1 MRVSQN
7 LLRLMDESIDR
18 GWFDVAD
25 VSGIIG
31 GREKTLSTLIEG
43 YVLGLFNYRGETV
56 FELRREGLELL
67 NIWGFLGR
75 PEADPWIDTRIYSML
90 RILLM
95 RPGGI
100 PEDWI
105 GLLEERGLATGDELS
120 QYAAEL
126 LSLMDRLEKTIFM
139 TTDFAGLFT
148 TFPDGPA
155 ERVRF
160 SGGWELAEAMSL
172 LVASIPN
179 GLYLGLTEAGRTLK
193 RALRN
198 LAIPGGIPVVVNRRI
213 LEGLERL
220 EAGEKIQDD
229 LLQLLISLD
238 YVSGLGRL
246 EYRGRMVLKAYRMVR
261 SPPVNRPMAMT
272 AEEEQLLRGV
282 VITWRERMEKTN
294 VYATKERIAKNMG
307 VEWTGDLGLSLKHLE
322 SLGLVE
328 EYYGDGK
335 EEYRP
340 TKEGEELSGLP
351 GLGEGTSVEAV
362 SSVAKTVSALS
373 PSEEWVSEA
382 LSTGILGGQGP
393 TKKGEM
399 LYRAGYYAR
408 RPFLTR
414 DEAVALR
421 QMPERKSVDKSY
433 LVSKG
438 VDEKGINRLVT
449 RGLIE
454 LLPDGRYVITD
465 VGLLLKTALV
475 AASPGIATPVYPT
488 LVKVLEAIDTL
499 NTDDPVEI
507 IKATKLSVDAV
518 KTALIIGRNAKYIG
532 RSGKELTQA
541 GKALLQAAKLLAG

>member
-18 GWFDVAD
+18 GWFDVAE
-25 VSGIIG
+25 VSGIVG
-31 GREKTLSTLIEG
+31 GREKTLSILIEG
-43 YVLGLFNYRGETV
+43 YVLGIFNYRGETV

-75 PEADPWIDTRIYSML
+75 PEADPWLDSRIYSML
-90 RILLM
+90 RTVLM

-100 PEDWI
+100 PGDWAP
-105 GLLEERGLATGDELS
+105 LLEERGLASGGEVS
-120 QYAAEL
+120 EYGGEL
-126 LSLMDRLEKTIFM
+126 LSLLDRLERTIFI
-139 TTDFAGLFT
+139 TTSFAGLFT

-160 SGGWELAEAMSL
+160 PSGWELAEAMSL
-172 LVASIPN
+172 LVSSIPN

-193 RALRN
+193 RGLRN
-198 LAIPGGIPVVVNRRI
+198 LSIPGGIPVVVNRRI
-213 LEGLERL
+213 LEGLERV
-220 EAGEKIQDD
+220 EAGEKVPDD

-246 EYRGRMVLKAYRMVR
+246 EYRGRMVLRAYRMVR
-261 SPPVNRPMAMT
+261 RPPVNRPMALT

-294 VYATKERIAKNMG
+294 VYATKERIAKNLG

-328 EYYGDGK
+328 EYD
-335 EEYRP
+335 
-340 TKEGEELSGLP
+340 
-351 GLGEGTSVEAV
+351 AI
-362 SSVAKTVSALS
+362 
-373 PSEEWVSEA
+373 
-382 LSTGILGGQGP
+382 STGILGGQGP

-408 RPFLTR
+408 KLFLTR

-421 QMPERKSVDKSY
+421 QMPEKKSVDKSY

-465 VGLLLKTALV
+465 AGLLLKTALV
-475 AASPGIATPVYPT
+475 AVSPGIATPVYPT
-488 LVKVLEAIDTL
+488 LVKVLL
-499 NTDDPVEI
+499 
-507 IKATKLSVDAV
+507 
-518 KTALIIGRNAKYIG
+518 
-532 RSGKELTQA
+532 
-541 GKALLQAAKLLAG
+541 

>member
-18 GWFDVAD
+18 GWFDVAE
-25 VSGIIG
+25 VSGIVG
-31 GREKTLSTLIEG
+31 GREKTLSILIEG
-43 YVLGLFNYRGETV
+43 YVLGIFNYRGETV

-75 PEADPWIDTRIYSML
+75 PEADPWLDSRIYSML
-90 RILLM
+90 RTVLM

-100 PEDWI
+100 PGDWAP
-105 GLLEERGLATGDELS
+105 LLEERGLASGGEVS
-120 QYAAEL
+120 EYGGEL
-126 LSLMDRLEKTIFM
+126 LSLLDRLERTIFI
-139 TTDFAGLFT
+139 TTSFAGLFT

-160 SGGWELAEAMSL
+160 PSGWELAEAMSL
-172 LVASIPN
+172 LVSSIPN

-193 RALRN
+193 RGLRN
-198 LAIPGGIPVVVNRRI
+198 LSIPGGIPVVVNRRI
-213 LEGLERL
+213 LEGLERV
-220 EAGEKIQDD
+220 EAGEKVPDD

-246 EYRGRMVLKAYRMVR
+246 EYRGRMVLRAYRMVR
-261 SPPVNRPMAMT
+261 RPPVNRPMALT

-294 VYATKERIAKNMG
+294 VYATKERIAKNLG

-328 EYYGDGK
+328 EYYEDGK
-335 EEYRP
+335 EEFRP
-340 TKEGEELSGLP
+340 TREGEELSGLP
-351 GLGEGTSVEAV
+351 GLGGGTSVEAV
-362 SSVAKTVSALS
+362 SSLAKTVSGLS
-373 PSEEWVSEA
+373 PSEDWVSDA
-382 LSTGILGGQGP
+382 ISTGILGGQGP

-408 RPFLTR
+408 KPFLTR

-421 QMPERKSVDKSY
+421 QMPEKKSVDKSY

-438 VDEKGINRLVT
+438 VDKKGINRLVT

-465 VGLLLKTALV
+465 AGLLLKTALV
-475 AASPGIATPVYPT
+475 AVSPGIATPVYPT

-507 IKATKLSVDAV
+507 IKSTRLSVEAV
-518 KTALIIGRNAKYIG
+518 KAALIIGRNAKYIG